1 MSGIDM
7 VDPESALKA
16 TGEVM
21 ASVTFSISL
30 MSLKLEVEES

>member
-1 MSGIDM
+1 M
-7 VDPESALKA
+7 VDPESALKG

-21 ASVTFSISL
+21 GSLTFSISL